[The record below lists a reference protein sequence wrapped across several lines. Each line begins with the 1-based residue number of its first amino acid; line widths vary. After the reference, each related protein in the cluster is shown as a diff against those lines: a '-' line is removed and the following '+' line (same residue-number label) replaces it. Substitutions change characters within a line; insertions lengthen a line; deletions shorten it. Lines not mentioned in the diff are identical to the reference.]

1 MFIDSVSI
9 LLNVFIFVKVWS
21 VFLKNFVCW
30 FLVDNVMIE
39 FFVLFIGVELVVL
52 VGWELKINFFRLW

>member
-9 LLNVFIFVKVWS
+9 LLNVFVKVWS

-30 FLVDNVMIE
+30 FLIDNVMIE